1 MSALR
6 KTLLCLLL
14 LTTSGLAAAA
24 DAWRIDPVHTRVLFK
39 VGHAGFSQALALLP
53 DVRGELRFDPDDWA
67 GASVEAEIPLARLQ
81 IGDDDWRDKLLS
93 RTFLDAG
100 GQPLAR
106 FRSTR
111 VVPTGDGSARIH
123 GLLSLRGVER
133 EVVLEARL
141 NQLARNPLTFRRTV
155 GFSATATLDR
165 RDFGIDAW
173 PNVIGHDVAIEI
185 QLEAV
190 RTRAAGPEPED
201 STDADPQSE

>member
-14 LTTSGLAAAA
+14 LTASGHAAAET
-24 DAWRIDPVHTRVLFK
+24 WRLDPVHTRVLFK
-39 VGHAGFSQALALLP
+39 VGHAGFSQAIGLLP

-67 GASVEAEIPLARLQ
+67 GASVEAEIPLAGLQ
-81 IGDDDWRDKLLS
+81 IGDDDWRDKLLT
-93 RTFLDAG
+93 RAFLDAG
-100 GQPLAR
+100 AQPVAR

-111 VVPTGDGSARIH
+111 VEPLGEGAARIH
-123 GLLSLRGVER
+123 GRLSLRGVER

-141 NQLARNPLTFRRTV
+141 NRLARNPLTLRRTV

-173 PNVIGHDVAIEI
+173 PNVIGHAVAVEI

-190 RTRAAGPEPED
+190 RTRAAGPEQEEQAR
-201 STDADPQSE
+201 DADPESE

>member
-14 LTTSGLAAAA
+14 LTVSGLASAET
-24 DAWRIDPVHTRVLFK
+24 WRLDPVHTRVLFK
-39 VGHAGFSQALALLP
+39 VGHAGFSQALGLLP
-53 DVRGELRFDPDDWA
+53 DVSGVLRFDPEDWA
-67 GASVEAEIPLARLQ
+67 GAAVVVDIPLAGLQ
-81 IGDDDWRDKLLS
+81 IGDDDWRDKLLTRS
-93 RTFLDAG
+93 FLDAG
-100 GQPLAR
+100 GQPVAR

-111 VVPTGDGSARIH
+111 VEPLGEGQARIH

-133 EVVLEARL
+133 EVVLDARL
-141 NQLARNPLTFRRTV
+141 NQLARNPLTKRRTV

-173 PNVIGHDVAIEI
+173 PNVIGHAVAIEI

-190 RTRAAGPEPED
+190 RSRAARGPEPEGND
-201 STDADPQSE
+201 DADPQSD